1 MRVTTFGE
9 IMLRLTVPDNQKL
22 VQATSFNA
30 NYGGAEAN
38 VAVSLALLGDQAAF
52 ITKLPNNEIGDTAIS
67 KLKAFGVDTSRIR
80 RGGSRIGLYF
90 LQQGVSQRASDVIY
104 DRATSAFATSEAA
117 DYPWNQLLDQTDVF
131 YISGITAAL
140 STNLQMILLSAVKF
154 CRNDA
159 IKVIYDANFRG
170 KLWTSDQAVAF
181 NPQILPLVDVCLV
194 HDEDIEQAFGI
205 KAFQSANHQAIDQ
218 KATFKQAITTLVAKF
233 PNITTVASILRN
245 IHSPQSS
252 QWMGIM
258 NYQGQFYES
267 PIYDVEVLP
276 EVAGGDAF
284 GAAIVHGIGH
294 NFNPQYQLDYA
305 MAAAVLKLTIPGD
318 FNLSSD
324 AEIKAAMISNNGK
337 GKNPVNR

>member
-52 ITKLPNNEIGDTAIS
+52 ITKLPNKKIGDTAIS

-90 LQQGVSQRASDVIY
+90 LQQGVGPRASDVIY
-104 DRATSAFATSEAA
+104 DRAISAFATSEEN
-117 DYPWNQLLDQTDVF
+117 DYHWNQLLDQTDVF

-140 STNLQMILLSAVKF
+140 SAQLQAVLLSAVEF
-154 CRNDA
+154 CHHHD
-159 IKVIYDANFRG
+159 IQVVYDANFRG
-170 KLWTSDQAVAF
+170 KLWTSAQAVAF
-181 NPQILPLVDVCLV
+181 NKRILPFVDVCLV

-205 KAFQSANHQAIDQ
+205 KAFQSNKHQAIDQ
-218 KATFKQAITTLVAKF
+218 KATFEQAITTLMAKY

-258 NYQGQFYES
+258 NHQGRFYES
-267 PIYDVEVLP
+267 PIYDVEILP

-284 GAAIVHGIGH
+284 GAALVHGIGH
-294 NFNPQYQLDYA
+294 NFDPQYQLDYA
-305 MAAAVLKLTIPGD
+305 IAAAVLKLTIPGD

-324 AEIKAAMISNNGK
+324 AEIKAAMLLNNDNGN
-337 GKNPVNR
+337 NPVNR